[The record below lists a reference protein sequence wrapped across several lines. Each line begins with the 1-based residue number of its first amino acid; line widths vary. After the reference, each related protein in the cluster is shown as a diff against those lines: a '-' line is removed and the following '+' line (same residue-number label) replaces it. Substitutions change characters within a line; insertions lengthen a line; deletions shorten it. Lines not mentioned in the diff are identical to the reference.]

1 MKIRMLSI
9 LALAAL
15 AGTVACK
22 KDGGETSGEST
33 ATTTESTVVQGTD
46 TVNQPT
52 VVPTTDT
59 VKTTTEVTTDTVH
72 GAATTTDTAVKTDTT
87 KKM

>member
-1 MKIRMLSI
+1 MKIRTLSI
-9 LALAAL
+9 LALASL
-15 AGTVACK
+15 AATAACK
-22 KDGGETSGEST
+22 KDGETSGEST

-72 GAATTTDTAVKTDTT
+72 GDASATDTVKTDTT